1 MTPGPTSAD
10 HLYRRLRDTLRWHWE
25 AGKGGRKREIC
36 NSDNPIGRAMVG
48 HLNPLRAHRITI
60 LGHQELDFISR
71 LETGERDRLVAD
83 MIAQARNILVLA
95 DGLELPGYLRGPA
108 DAHDFPIWTSPTP
121 SHELVREVQYFV
133 DGHLTIPLILHGV
146 LLDVFGMGVLVTGDP
161 GVGKSELALEL
172 ISRGHRLIADDA
184 PEFRRTAPD
193 TVTGTC
199 PETIRG
205 FLEVRGLGVLD
216 ISAMYGDTAIKPR
229 QNLRLIVHLQR
240 MSVEQIHAIDRLRG
254 SRSTDTILE
263 VDVPKVTL
271 PVAPGRD
278 LAVLLETAVRNQHL
292 IARGHDA
299 SEVFTRVQS
308 AAMARKQV

>member
-1 MTPGPTSAD
+1 MNPCPSTAD
-10 HLYRRLRDTLRWHWE
+10 QVFQRLRTTLRWGWG
-25 AGKGGRKREIC
+25 AGEGGRERTIC
-36 NSDNPIGRAMVG
+36 SSTHPIGRAMVG
-48 HLNPLRAHRITI
+48 HLNPLRTHRITI
-60 LGHQELDFISR
+60 LGRQELEFIEAMESGNRHDFV
-71 LETGERDRLVAD
+71 TDLVT
-83 MIAQARNILVLA
+83 QPLNILVLA
-95 DGLELPGYLRGPA
+95 DGLELPEFLREPA
-108 DAHDFPIWTSPTP
+108 DAHDFPVWVSPTP

-133 DGHLTIPLILHGV
+133 DGHLTVPLILHGV
-146 LLDVFGMGVLVTGDP
+146 LLDVFGMGVLITGDP

-199 PETIRG
+199 PDTIRG
-205 FLEVRGLGVLD
+205 FMEVRGLGVLD

-229 QNLRLIVHLQR
+229 QNLRLIVHLER

-254 SRSTDTILE
+254 SRSTHTILE
-263 VDVPKVTL
+263 VDVPMVTL

-292 IARGHDA
+292 VARGHDA

-308 AAMARKQV
+308 EAMARKQS